1 LSEVQG
7 IPDESAF
14 PSVFMNYQSVYT
26 LSPHPGATGTWDF
39 NAQMIP
45 HPIGFMYGVKG
56 DSVDSTKFEFM
67 NNQIDGA
74 SHAQKYV
81 EFTNT
86 FSRWR
91 LAYMGVT
98 VYQDG
103 PDLANQGTIVVCQT
117 PVKPIVGN
125 VYSYCQPNSDTG
137 LVLDDWANVHTMGF
151 QEADFADFNTTQTMP
166 NAYFNN
172 SKYGAYVPLKLSR
185 THQEWKSLSDSV
197 YVNPVSGDGNAVD
210 HYDPHLQI
218 PAATANPDWGT
229 GGSYPF
235 ISLRPATKV
244 DATTPGVGHVVGD
257 QTSPICND
265 FWANIS
271 AQNLSVQTSYSF
283 FVRAGYECQCLPGTQ
298 LTPHQ
303 KLSPPYDP
311 QAVAEYFAIAREL
324 KDAYPADYN
333 DLGKIL
339 DVIRDAVSTVGDV
352 FSSIPHPV
360 FQGLGM
366 AAKGGTALY
375 DSVKRSVGGK
385 NKSEAS
391 AADIQRARTALTV
404 KPAKRRASVK
414 GVKFVN
420 RR

>member
-1 LSEVQG
+1 
-7 IPDESAF
+7 
-14 PSVFMNYQSVYT
+14 
-26 LSPHPGATGTWDF
+26 
-39 NAQMIP
+39 
-45 HPIGFMYGVKG
+45 MYGVKG
-56 DSVDSTKFEFM
+56 DSAGSSNFEFL
-67 NNQIDGA
+67 NNQIDGT
-74 SHAQKYV
+74 SHAEKYV
-81 EFTNT
+81 EFTRT

-125 VYSYCQPNSDTG
+125 VYSYCGPGVDGS
-137 LVLDDWANVHTMGF
+137 LDDWGNVHTMGF
-151 QEADFADFNTTQTMP
+151 TEGDFADFNTTQTMP

-172 SKYGAYVPLKLSR
+172 SKFGAYVPLKLSR
-185 THQEWKSLSDSV
+185 THQDWKSVSDSV
-197 YVNPVSGDGNAVD
+197 YVNPVSGDGNEVD
-210 HYDPHLQI
+210 HVDPHLQI
-218 PAATANPDWGT
+218 PNAAANPNWGT

-235 ISLRPATKV
+235 ISLCPATKV
-244 DATTPGVGHVVGD
+244 GVAGVGHVVGD

-303 KLSPPYDP
+303 KLSPAYDP
-311 QAVAEYFAIAREL
+311 QAIAEYFAIAREL
-324 KDAYPADYN
+324 KDGYPADYN

-339 DVIRDAVSTVGDV
+339 NVIRDAVATVGDV
-352 FSSIPHPV
+352 FSAIPHPV
-360 FQGLGM
+360 FQGLGVV
-366 AAKGGTALY
+366 AKGGTALY
-375 DSVKRSVGGK
+375 DSVKRSIGGK

-391 AADIQRARTALTV
+391 ASDLQRTREIVASQPATRRRTTV
-404 KPAKRRASVK
+404 R
-414 GVKFVN
+414 GVKFAS